1 MWDGQLP
8 QIPGITEKRDIKFEQ
23 SLIKEVKNPGLRKS
37 PARSV
42 GKMPNGNIFTSRNP
56 SKQELVES
64 MKQASESCTSDKIS
78 TQLSDLLTALNQDKK
93 TKVRA
98 EKRVLKYNSGESSN
112 SISDSSDEVQVS
124 SNWKKIKGAA
134 KAISKVK

>member
-1 MWDGQLP
+1 MWDGKLP

-42 GKMPNGNIFTSRNP
+42 GKMPNGNIFTSRYP